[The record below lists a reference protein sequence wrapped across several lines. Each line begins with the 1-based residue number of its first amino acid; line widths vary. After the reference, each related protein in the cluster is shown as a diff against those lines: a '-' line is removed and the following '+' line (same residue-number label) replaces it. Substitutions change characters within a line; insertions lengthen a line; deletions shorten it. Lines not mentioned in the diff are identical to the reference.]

1 MSQIAGGQKMT
12 PKKKEDA
19 KVTCNVGTDPP
30 EPLDFDPFDVDDYG
44 IVRDW
49 KEIPELAYEALE
61 MLKSQNTT
69 GALKVI
75 KDNIIKKL
83 EQLIQWMESFTKS
96 LSKARSVAH
105 RLQCIERDIREI
117 KTTTKDIQAP
127 VNTWAQIAAK
137 NSTTDT
143 IVSNDKVT
151 TLAIADAR
159 AKRRE
164 IQEKQRKVRE
174 PYEITLTTTNSET
187 KEILISM
194 HARKITEQC
203 QSIIDKDV
211 TTKLKIN
218 GINKITNGIR
228 VQCKSPE
235 DATLLRETVDWNTAF
250 KDSQYTSLNMASLFT
265 KCPQNQSHY
274 KV

>member
-1 MSQIAGGQKMT
+1 MT

-19 KVTCNVGTDPP
+19 KVTCNIGTDPP
-30 EPLDFDPFDVDDYG
+30 EPLDFDPFDVDGYS
-44 IVRDW
+44 IVQDW

-69 GALKVI
+69 GAPKVI
-75 KDNIIKKL
+75 KDNTIMKL

-137 NSTTDT
+137 NSTMDT

-187 KEILISM
+187 KEILICNM

-211 TTKLKIN
+211 MTKLKIN

-228 VQCKSPE
+228 VQC
-235 DATLLRETVDWNTAF
+235 
-250 KDSQYTSLNMASLFT
+250 
-265 KCPQNQSHY
+265 
-274 KV
+274 